1 MAIDPNAMYR
11 AGFSSRDAGRD
22 IGAEKRKAFWGGVA
36 KTAYN
41 VIGTAAIGQVKQ
53 NYNSLQKFR
62 NASDS
67 QTSLLNLRVD
77 KMPKGNESLT
87 GSIQE
92 LKKLYDVA
100 ARKASFGIG
109 KARSKGKQ
117 DMTRYMTQLS
127 DMNAVLEIYKTHRE
141 KAQGMASVMSGK
153 VGENNKG
160 GQKNMSAGNDQY
172 RVEYSLQQANGE
184 LGARLRWD
192 IESGQ
197 MKVQVGGEWREDE
210 LGKSV
215 YMDKAA
221 TGTYEEYVAEDQEMN
236 LKLKG
241 KQLASQPGEP
251 DVVMGSRKQVDLAGN
266 PSKTPYGKS
275 EKGKYAKDALSL
287 TPNPPMSRE
296 EWTKQNQDNRGLID
310 TVLYSDLKFAVEED
324 GTMGDDVLGI
334 NEELFKEAYKADS
347 VDWSLISEN
356 RKKIWQ
362 GKVDSYSDDQ
372 FKDYYFGGDSFDH
385 SANRMTESA
394 PAYQRLK
401 KEDEL
406 NELVDADGKWKK
418 GYGPKSKDWEGRLL
432 MLKGQSFVRGSFY
445 RKEATDRVWDGF
457 KNRYNTAQAAYQK
470 AHPKKIEPGNEDI
483 NKFGLDITKN
493 YYSMVD
499 AGGQTSYI
507 DGRSMANT
515 IETFKKVQEKGS
527 GIFTGYDD
535 VPHMLKK
542 GKWFKY
548 NKKTSKA
555 RGTAIF
561 DIPSNANSIFTSL
574 KWNNYPRIMEY
585 LKENPDKNKDGI
597 PDVLMDKDNYAKKY
611 TTYKPRTY
619 RKYSSSDAKKG
630 IGIPDKYYE
639 AKDGTKY
646 QYTREDGEQKGKYI
660 KIK

>member
-36 KTAYN
+36 KTAYD

-127 DMNAVLEIYKTHRE
+127 DMNAVLEIYKTNTE
-141 KAQGMASVMSGK
+141 KAQGMARVMSGK

-221 TGTYEEYVAEDQEMN
+221 TGTYEDYLQMQSGPTDPANNSIALVGEKGATEERASFYPNTNSDDPSGGKDDDVAE
-236 LKLKG
+236 
-241 KQLASQPGEP
+241 S
-251 DVVMGSRKQVDLAGN
+251 VN
-266 PSKTPYGKS
+266 PS
-275 EKGKYAKDALSL
+275 
-287 TPNPPMSRE
+287 MSRE
-296 EWTKQNQDNRGLID
+296 DWTKQNQDNRGLID

-535 VPHMLKK
+535 VPHMLKD
-542 GKWFKY
+542 GKWFEY
-548 NKKTSKA
+548 NDETTK
-555 RGTAIF
+555 F

-574 KWNNYPRIMEY
+574 KWNNNQKIMEY
-585 LKENPDKNKDGI
+585 LKEDPDKKDDGDLDAWNKSQETVMMKNFKSKKSKEEQTTGKGTPEQPFSKPPKRGDMGKD
-597 PDVLMDKDNYAKKY
+597 DVGKHFTNVDNYPADKVLKWNGK
-611 TTYKPRTY
+611 TF
-619 RKYSSSDAKKG
+619 
-630 IGIPDKYYE
+630 IPVK
-639 AKDGTKY
+639 
-646 QYTREDGEQKGKYI
+646 
-660 KIK
+660 